1 MKVGE
6 IMTGDVEVVSP
17 DSPLTEAARRMRD
30 LDTGFLPVGENDRL
44 VGTLTDRD
52 IAIRAVAEGK
62 DVSSATVRDAMSDQI
77 AYVFEDQD
85 TAEAAQLMA
94 ERQVRRLAV
103 LNRDKR
109 LVGIVSQG
117 DLAVRTPDDDLIGQ
131 TVEEISKPGG
141 RG

>member
-1 MKVGE
+1 MKVSE

-17 DSPLTEAARRMRD
+17 DSPLVEAARRMRD
-30 LDTGFLPVGENDRL
+30 LDTGFLPVGKDDRL

-62 DVSSATVRDAMSDQI
+62 DIARAKVRDAMSDRI

-85 TAEAAQLMA
+85 TAEAAQVMA
-94 ERQVRRLAV
+94 ERKVRRLAV

-131 TVEEISKPGG
+131 TVEEISKPD